1 MQHRFPAGAQLVA
14 LACAAVL
21 ALLASGDPAMAQV
34 TANGTTVD
42 LTPAQAVCNSA
53 TTCFLAE
60 NAGTINSA
68 GNAVNVTTTGGN
80 AYGASAQSGG
90 AIHLDDGGTI
100 TTSGGVAFGLYA
112 ANAGSTITSNV
123 DIMTTGGLAYGA
135 AATGGL
141 ITLNGG
147 PSPPPTTMRVA

>member
-1 MQHRFPAGAQLVA
+1 MQHRFPAAARLAA
-14 LACAAVL
+14 LACAAL
-21 ALLASGDPAMAQV
+21 FASGDPAMAQV

-42 LTPAQAVCNSA
+42 LTPGTAVCNSA
-53 TTCFLAE
+53 TTCFLAV

-68 GNAVNVTTTGGN
+68 GNAVTVTTSGGN